1 MFQKINLD
9 YIYKYLLISL
19 AFLMPLTVS
28 GANTIITLI
37 CLIWLFS
44 GNYKE
49 KFTHIISSKLMI
61 ASIVFYCIHVLGML
75 WTEDIAWGLEVL
87 HKMWYFILLWP
98 VLFNIVNKRDVK
110 YFILAFFLAI
120 SITEIISYLIWFE
133 VIPPFKNA
141 TVTNPTPFMSHI
153 SYNPILAFAIYL
165 LGHEVIFSLKI
176 NKYRRLWYSFFLF
189 TMSINMFITGGRA
202 GQIMYFAVVSILIF
216 QYFRS
221 QIFKSLFLSCIVV
234 SSIFFTA
241 YQTSEIFNNRVNDAI
256 ENIKTY
262 ESNKNTPVGQR
273 ITWAVNSWEVIMD
286 NPLIGIGTG
295 DFPNE
300 YLKVNKKNTPQVVT
314 TRNPHNMY
322 ILILMQLGFIGLIS
336 FMMIFYYQI
345 VYSFKSQ
352 SKFYRDVGLAIPL
365 LFLLIMFSES
375 YLLGHYT
382 SLLYVFFSAFLYKDF
397 EKS

>member
-165 LGHEVIFSLKI
+165 LGHEVIFSSKI